1 MREYSEKKGLKY
13 FEVSAK
19 LGTNVLEAFTSMTK
33 ACMAKNPKIEKEQT
47 TNAVIENIKKKRQDF
62 KLKSGQ

>member
-1 MREYSEKKGLKY
+1 MVKEYCEKKGLKY

-33 ACMAKNPKIEKEQT
+33 ACMAKNPKI
-47 TNAVIENIKKKRQDF
+47 
-62 KLKSGQ
+62 